1 VQNEHELAFD
11 RIFYV
16 GHIMKKRHGTAPM
29 THKKSTN
36 IRPAGSRRKLLQ
48 GAAALAAATAFPLP
62 AIAQT
67 KPFAGI
73 TLRGA
78 SFQHRFFTLLQNYIP
93 EFEQQTGMK
102 VDLQLSAFPVYNQQA
117 NLELSSGGSA
127 FDFVNVTFVLAARWV
142 AAGLLTNLDEFTSD
156 ANLTPADWKPKDFV
170 EGAQVPYRDAKG
182 ATYGY
187 SWEGGAMVMGLSRM
201 DLMEKKGL
209 KIPKTFAEL
218 QQVCAEINGTD
229 NVNGIVSFQ
238 LHHWCLP
245 PYIQGFGGNIFRNP
259 PSDIMPIL
267 NSPEAVQAVEFYAN
281 LLKNYAPRGVLTYT
295 EDQAR
300 QSLLTGRSNIFIH
313 SSSWVTP
320 ILLSDESKVK
330 DTARVVRMP
339 AGPVH
344 DFPASN
350 SQGLGIPKNAK
361 NKKAAWEF
369 IKWALSPGICMRL
382 VKEHGHSSIC
392 RRSVIEGETYR
403 KLNTVNGQDLGA
415 LYLEVLE
422 LPAKGENYMAYRT
435 VKEFPIVGDVI
446 NKAFEQVAT
455 GQLSARDAMNAAQEQ
470 AVANLRR
477 AGSTL

>member
-1 VQNEHELAFD
+1 
-11 RIFYV
+11 V
-16 GHIMKKRHGTAPM
+16 GHTHAPDATA
-29 THKKSTN
+29 
-36 IRPAGSRRKLLQ
+36 AFSRRKLLRA
-48 GAAALAAATAFPLP
+48 GAAALGAATFPMP
-62 AIAQT
+62 AIAQS
-67 KPFAGI
+67 KPFSGV
-73 TLRGA
+73 TLHGA

-127 FDFVNVTFVLAARWV
+127 YDFVNVTFILAARWV
-142 AAGLLTNLDEFTSD
+142 AAGLLSNLDEFTQD
-156 ANLTPADWKPKDFV
+156 PNLTPADWNPKDFV
-170 EGAQVPYRDAKG
+170 DGAQVPYRDAKG
-182 ATYGY
+182 ATFGY
-187 SWEGGAMVMGLSRM
+187 SWEGGAMLMGLSRM

-209 KIPKTFAEL
+209 AIPKTFAEL
-218 QQVCAEINGTD
+218 QQVCAAINGTD

-259 PSDIMPIL
+259 PADIMPVL
-267 NSPEAVQAVEFYAN
+267 NSPEAVQALDYYAN

-313 SSSWVTP
+313 SSSWVAP
-320 ILLSDESKVK
+320 ILLSNESKVK
-330 DTARVVRMP
+330 DTSRVVRMP
-339 AGPVH
+339 AGPVR
-344 DFPASN
+344 DCPASN

-369 IKWALSPGICMRL
+369 IKWALSPEISMRL

-392 RRSVIEGETYR
+392 RRSVIESEDYR
-403 KLNTVNGQDLGA
+403 KLSTVNGQDLGA

-435 VKEFPIVGDVI
+435 VREFPAVGDVI
-446 NKAFEQVAT
+446 NKAVEQVVT
-455 GQLSARDAMNAAQEQ
+455 GQLSAQDALKAAQDQ

-477 AGSTL
+477 AGSAL

>member
-1 VQNEHELAFD
+1 
-11 RIFYV
+11 
-16 GHIMKKRHGTAPM
+16 M
-29 THKKSTN
+29 TNNKSS
-36 IRPAGSRRKLLQ
+36 RRSSALSRRKLLQ
-48 GAAALAAATAFPLP
+48 AGAATLGAAAFPMP
-62 AIAQT
+62 AIAQA
-67 KPFAGI
+67 KPFAGV

-93 EFEQQTGMK
+93 EFEAQTGMK

-127 FDFVNVTFVLAARWV
+127 FDFVNVTFILAARWV
-142 AAGLLTNLDEFTSD
+142 AAGLLANLDEFTGD
-156 ANLTPADWKPKDFV
+156 PNLTPAEWNPKDFV

-209 KIPKTFAEL
+209 KVPKTFAEL

-229 NVNGIVSFQ
+229 NVSGLVSFQ

-259 PSDIMPIL
+259 PGDIMPTL
-267 NSPEAVQAVEFYAN
+267 NSPQAIQAVEFYAN
-281 LLKNYAPRGVLTYT
+281 LLKNYAPKGVLTYT

-300 QSLLTGRSNIFIH
+300 QALLTGRSNIFIH
-313 SSSWVTP
+313 SSAWITP
-320 ILLSDESKVK
+320 ILMSADSKVK
-330 DTARVVRMP
+330 DTSRVVRMP
-339 AGPVH
+339 AGPVR
-344 DFPASN
+344 DCPAAN

-369 IKWALSPGICMRL
+369 IKWAVSPEISMRL

-392 RRSVIEGETYR
+392 RKSVIESAEYR

-415 LYLEVLE
+415 LYLEVLG

-435 VKEFPIVGDVI
+435 VKEFPIVGDVL

-455 GQLSARDAMNAAQEQ
+455 GQLAAGAAMNAAQEQ

-477 AGSTL
+477 AGTAL

>member
-1 VQNEHELAFD
+1 MSQ
-11 RIFYV
+11 
-16 GHIMKKRHGTAPM
+16 KKFSQSGF
-29 THKKSTN
+29 
-36 IRPAGSRRKLLQ
+36 SRRNVLKT
-48 GAAALAAATAFPLP
+48 GIAAAAASALPSAFPMP

-67 KPFAGI
+67 KPFAGV
-73 TLRGA
+73 TLHGA

-127 FDFVNVTFVLAARWV
+127 YDFVNVTFILAARWV
-142 AAGLLTNLDEFTSD
+142 AAGLLLNLDDFTSD
-156 ANLTPADWKPKDFV
+156 PNLTPADWKPNDFV
-170 EGAQVPYRDAKG
+170 DGAQVPYRNAKG
-182 ATYGY
+182 NNFGFA
-187 SWEGGAMVMGLSRM
+187 WEGGAMLMGLSRM

-229 NVNGIVSFQ
+229 NVSGLVSFQ

-245 PYIQGFGGNIFRNP
+245 PYIQGFGGNIFKNP
-259 PSDIMPIL
+259 PADIMPTL
-267 NSPEAVQAVEFYAN
+267 NSAEAIQAVEYYAN
-281 LLKNYAPRGVLTYT
+281 LLKNYAPRGVITYT

-300 QSLLTGRSNIFIH
+300 QSLMTGRSNIFIH

-320 ILLSDESKVK
+320 IVLSDESKVRE
-330 DTARVVRMP
+330 TSRVVRMP

-344 DFPASN
+344 DYPASN
-350 SQGLGIPKNAK
+350 SQGIGIPKNAK
-361 NKKAAWEF
+361 NPKAAWEF
-369 IKWALSPGICMRL
+369 IKWALSPEISMRL
-382 VKEHGHSSIC
+382 VKDHGHSSIT
-392 RRSVIEGETYR
+392 RRSVIQSEAYR

-446 NKAFEQVAT
+446 NKAVEQVVS
-455 GQLSARDAMNAAQEQ
+455 GQLSGRDAMNAAQEQ

-477 AGSTL
+477 AGTPL

>member
-1 VQNEHELAFD
+1 LNN
-11 RIFYV
+11 R
-16 GHIMKKRHGTAPM
+16 
-29 THKKSTN
+29 KS
-36 IRPAGSRRKLLQ
+36 ISSASAISRRQLLATS
-48 GAAALAAATAFPLP
+48 AAAAAATALPFPMP

-67 KPFAGI
+67 KPFAGV
-73 TLRGA
+73 TLHGA
-78 SFQHRFFTLLQNYIP
+78 SFQHRFFTILQNYIP
-93 EFEQQTGMK
+93 EFEAQTGMK

-127 FDFVNVTFVLAARWV
+127 YDFVNVTFFLAARWV
-142 AAGLLTNLDEFTSD
+142 SAGLLSNLDEFTSD
-156 ANLTPADWKPKDFV
+156 PNLTPAEWNPKDFV
-170 EGAQVPYRDAKG
+170 DGAQVPYRDAKG
-182 ATYGY
+182 GTYGY

-218 QQVCAEINGTD
+218 SQVCSEINGTD

-245 PYIQGFGGNIFRNP
+245 PYVQGFGGGIFKNP
-259 PSDIMPIL
+259 PTDIMPTL
-267 NSPEAVQAVEFYAN
+267 NTPEAIQGLEYYAG
-281 LLKNYAPRGVLTYT
+281 LLKNAPRGVLTYT

-313 SSSWVTP
+313 SSSWITP

-330 DTARVVRMP
+330 ETSRIVRMP

-344 DFPASN
+344 DYPASN
-350 SQGLGIPKNAK
+350 SQGIGIPKNAK

-369 IKWALSPGICMRL
+369 IKWALSPEMSMRI
-382 VKEHGHSSIC
+382 VKEHNHSSVC
-392 RRSVIEGETYR
+392 RRSVIQSEAYR
-403 KLNTVNGQDLGA
+403 KLNTVNGQDLGS
-415 LYLEVLE
+415 LYLDVLE

-435 VKEFPIVGDVI
+435 AKEFPVVGDVI
-446 NKAFEQVAT
+446 NKAVEQTVT
-455 GQLSARDAMNAAQEQ
+455 GQLPARDAMNAAQEQ

-477 AGSTL
+477 SGSTL

>member
-1 VQNEHELAFD
+1 MGDNGSMDPV
-11 RIFYV
+11 
-16 GHIMKKRHGTAPM
+16 
-29 THKKSTN
+29 
-36 IRPAGSRRKLLQ
+36 PAISRRRLLQ
-48 GAAALAAATAFPLP
+48 AGAATLGAAAFPLP

-67 KPFAGI
+67 KPFAGV
-73 TLRGA
+73 TLHGA

-127 FDFVNVTFVLAARWV
+127 YDFVNVTFILAARWV
-142 AAGLLTNLDEFTSD
+142 AAGLLADLDEFTSD
-156 ANLTPADWKPKDFV
+156 PNLTPADWNPKDFV
-170 EGAQVPYRDAKG
+170 DGAQVPYRDAKG
-182 ATYGY
+182 ATFGY
-187 SWEGGAMVMGLSRM
+187 SWEGGAMLMGLSRM

-218 QQVCAEINGTD
+218 QQVCADINGTD

-259 PSDIMPIL
+259 PADIMPTL
-267 NSPEAVQAVEFYAN
+267 NSAEAIQATEYYAN
-281 LLKNYAPRGVLTYT
+281 LLKSYAPRGVLTYT

-320 ILLSDESKVK
+320 ILLSNESKVK
-330 DTARVVRMP
+330 DTSRVVRMP

-344 DFPASN
+344 DHPASN

-369 IKWALSPGICMRL
+369 IKWALSPEMSMRL
-382 VKEHGHSSIC
+382 VREHGHSSIC
-392 RRSVIEGETYR
+392 RRSVIESEDYR

-422 LPAKGENYMAYRT
+422 LPARSENYMAYRT
-435 VKEFPIVGDVI
+435 VREFPTVGDVI
-446 NKAFEQVAT
+446 NKAVEQVVT

-470 AVANLRR
+470 AIANLRR

>member
-1 VQNEHELAFD
+1 MSSKSLDLAP
-11 RIFYV
+11 IV
-16 GHIMKKRHGTAPM
+16 
-29 THKKSTN
+29 
-36 IRPAGSRRKLLQ
+36 SRRKLLQ
-48 GAAALAAATAFPLP
+48 VSAALGSAAFPMP
-62 AIAQT
+62 AIAQA
-67 KPFAGI
+67 KPFAGV
-73 TLRGA
+73 TLHGA

-127 FDFVNVTFVLAARWV
+127 YDFVNVTFFLAARWV
-142 AAGLLTNLDEFTSD
+142 AAGLLANLDELTSD
-156 ANLTPADWKPKDFV
+156 PNLTPPDWNPKDFV
-170 EGAQVPYRDAKG
+170 DGAQVPYRDAKG
-182 ATYGY
+182 TTYGY

-245 PYIQGFGGNIFRNP
+245 PYIQGFGGNVFKNP
-259 PSDIMPIL
+259 PTDIMPTL
-267 NSPEAVQAVEFYAN
+267 NTPQAIEAVEYYAN
-281 LLKNYAPRGVLTYT
+281 LLKNDAPKGVITYT

-320 ILLSDESKVK
+320 ILLSPESKVR
-330 DTARVVRMP
+330 DTARIVRMP
-339 AGPVH
+339 AGPVADH
-344 DFPASN
+344 PASN

-361 NKKAAWEF
+361 NKKAAWGF
-369 IKWALSPGICMRL
+369 IKWALSPEVSIRL

-392 RRSVIEGETYR
+392 RRSVIQSEEYR
-403 KLNTVNGQDLGA
+403 KLNVVNGQDLGA

-422 LPAKGENYMAYRT
+422 LPAKGDSYMAYRT

-446 NKAFEQVAT
+446 NKSFEQVVT

-470 AVANLRR
+470 AIASLRR
-477 AGSTL
+477 AGSKI